1 MEKSNSA
8 TNFQKKQVL
17 EKLEILEENIKLI
30 NIRLDMLLQQL
41 NKVDKKIPIRSAGW
55 FGDYKSYGD

>member
-30 NIRLDMLLQQL
+30 NIRLDMLIQQIG
-41 NKVDKKIPIRSAGW
+41 KVDKKIPNRTAGW
-55 FGDYKSYGD
+55 FGDYKTYDD